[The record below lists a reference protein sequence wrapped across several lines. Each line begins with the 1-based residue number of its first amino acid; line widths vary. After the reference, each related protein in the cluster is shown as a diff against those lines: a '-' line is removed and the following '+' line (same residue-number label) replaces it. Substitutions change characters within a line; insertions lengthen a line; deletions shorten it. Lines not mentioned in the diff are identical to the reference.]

1 MSQELKESTLKTL
14 EQFRKEQEQ
23 LEKLAFD
30 ALNLSDMIQ
39 NLVKNTQDYL
49 ESEDKEKAI
58 LNAKNCLVDML
69 EKTSELSETIHESEA
84 AFAEQIENL
93 EAIQMAIDFL
103 CCEWD
108 T

>member
-14 EQFRKEQEQ
+14 EKFSNEQEK

-30 ALNLSDMIQ
+30 SLNLSDMIR
-39 NLVKNTQDYL
+39 NAAKNALEYL
-49 ESEDKEKAI
+49 EGEDKEKAI
-58 LNAKNCLVDML
+58 LNAKNCLLDML

-84 AFAEQIENL
+84 ALAEQIENMETL
-93 EAIQMAIDFL
+93 QMAIDFL

-108 T
+108 V